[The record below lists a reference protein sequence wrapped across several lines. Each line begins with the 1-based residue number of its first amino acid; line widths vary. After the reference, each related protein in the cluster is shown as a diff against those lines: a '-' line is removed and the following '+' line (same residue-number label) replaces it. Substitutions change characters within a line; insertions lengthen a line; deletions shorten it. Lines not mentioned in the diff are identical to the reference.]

1 MQALKDNLLNSAKS
15 PNFNGKFEK
24 VLSVQSWD
32 NLLPI
37 NLKRQIPSA
46 VISAFGLLK
55 RSACMLPRNM
65 FVEGFGMLVFL
76 GAEPG
81 KLLKNIPY
89 RPLSQKHL

>member
-1 MQALKDNLLNSAKS
+1 MQALNDNLLNSAKS

-46 VISAFGLLK
+46 VISAFGLL
-55 RSACMLPRNM
+55 
-65 FVEGFGMLVFL
+65 
-76 GAEPG
+76 
-81 KLLKNIPY
+81 
-89 RPLSQKHL
+89 